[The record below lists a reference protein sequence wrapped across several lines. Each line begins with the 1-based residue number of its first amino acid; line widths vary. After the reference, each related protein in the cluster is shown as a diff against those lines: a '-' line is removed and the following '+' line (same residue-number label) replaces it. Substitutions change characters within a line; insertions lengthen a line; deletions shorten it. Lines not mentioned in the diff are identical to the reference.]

1 MSIGGKD
8 DMGGL
13 RKTSD
18 SRAVRAE
25 ATSTDDDVEQRVVR
39 LDATAQ
45 ALIGNQLKAMY
56 AEICSEPVPP
66 DLLELLAK
74 LERKDSGRE

>member
-1 MSIGGKD
+1 MINVGKD

-18 SRAVRAE
+18 TRALKAE
-25 ATSTDDDVEQRVVR
+25 AAPTEDDTGQRVVR
-39 LDATAQ
+39 LDAAAQ
-45 ALIGNQLKAMY
+45 ALIGTQLKAMY

-66 DLLELLAK
+66 DLLDLLAK
-74 LERKDSGRE
+74 LERKDTGK

>member
-13 RKTSD
+13 RKANDTRAVKAESATSD
-18 SRAVRAE
+18 E
-25 ATSTDDDVEQRVVR
+25 AADQRVVR
-39 LDATAQ
+39 LDAAAQ

-74 LERKDSGRE
+74 LERKDVGQ

>member
-18 SRAVRAE
+18 SRAVKAE
-25 ATSTDDDVEQRVVR
+25 TASADEDAEQRVVR
-39 LDATAQ
+39 LDAAAQ

-56 AEICSEPVPP
+56 SEICSEPVPAE
-66 DLLELLAK
+66 LLDLLAK
-74 LERKDSGRE
+74 LERKDTGK

>member
-13 RKTSD
+13 RKASD
-18 SRAVRAE
+18 TRAVKAE
-25 ATSTDDDVEQRVVR
+25 PAPSGDDAEQRVVR
-39 LDATAQ
+39 LDAAAQ
-45 ALIGNQLKAMY
+45 ALIGTQLKAMY

-74 LERKDSGRE
+74 LERKDTGK